1 MVLMNTPIKQPLIY
15 IWSFMSQLNKTQTNS
30 HTLIQVKKPNTAQK
44 KINKLWQQ
52 IQKQKRLNT
61 KLQKDVD
68 SSIQHYQKLIMP
80 IEIAH
85 VLPAKVAL
93 AERLITLFERKS
105 LSDWHRDHMARWIGD
120 LVEDIRQWSNEQAMT
135 LHNSFSDIAHKVMT
149 YGMSE
154 EEIAAEKEQEREN
167 MQEMA
172 EEIFGED
179 VETPKEGWDMDF
191 LMQAL
196 LKKRFTD
203 LMQEQGVDV
212 NDIGYDDSN
221 AETNNKQ
228 SAAAKKDLN
237 ATNLDNW
244 VSKIFRQTAKQL
256 HPDKFQDE
264 QQKTHHQELM
274 TKLSKAR
281 DENNIATII
290 EMYMTHVGDLDS
302 IAGQD
307 DKALLNALT
316 QQLNHLKAQYDE
328 IEDKNFLTPHAMQR
342 LQNCEKKQDL
352 LKKWQDEIK
361 AEADSHTEQLQ
372 FLKNLTLLKETLKVR
387 RDYEHRNR
395 MRFAGIDESLLDEI
409 FGF

>member
-167 MQEMA
+167 MQKMA

-203 LMQEQGVDV
+203 LMQEQGVDD

-228 SAAAKKDLN
+228 SAFAKKDLN